1 MATGFRLVANKGKSF
16 QGSNVLGKGFIL
28 TPEQAEDLIQRDP
41 RNKDVLFPYLNGED
55 LNSRP
60 DCSAS
65 RWAINFH
72 DWNEERAR
80 SYPDV
85 FAIVERDVK
94 PERLKVTHSKNA
106 RLKWWLYERSRPE
119 LYGAIADLDRVLVV
133 AQTSR
138 TQMPA
143 RVPVGPVFDQKLVV
157 FPRQGTA
164 DLCFRASS
172 FQYLWTLRMG
182 STRTADLVFTPS
194 TCSETLPQP
203 QNIDSLQAA
212 GASLEAVRNGVM
224 LDRQIGLTKL
234 YTEMHDPEVTDSCI
248 EGLRNAHSEVDRMVA
263 HAYGWVDLDIE
274 CGFHQTSQGLR
285 YTFSPAVQAE
295 ILDRILEL
303 NHYWHRL
310 ESFNAREKGDERA
323 MDSWGSGLPPEGDA
337 LF

>member
-1 MATGFRLVANKGKSF
+1 
-16 QGSNVLGKGFIL
+16 
-28 TPEQAEDLIQRDP
+28 
-41 RNKDVLFPYLNGED
+41 
-55 LNSRP
+55 
-60 DCSAS
+60 
-65 RWAINFH
+65 
-72 DWNEERAR
+72 
-80 SYPDV
+80 
-85 FAIVERDVK
+85 
-94 PERLKVTHSKNA
+94 VTHSKNA

-119 LYGAIADLDRVLVV
+119 LYGAIADLDCVLVV

-138 TQMPA
+138 TQMPV

-234 YTEMHDPEVTDSCI
+234 YSAMHDPAVTDSCI
-248 EGLRNAHSEVDRMVA
+248 EDLRDAHSEVDRMVA
-263 HAYGWVDLDIE
+263 RAYRWADLDIE
-274 CGFHQTSQGLR
+274 CGFHQTPQGLR
-285 YTFSPAVQAE
+285 YTFSPAVQSE

-303 NHYWHRL
+303 NHDRHHL
-310 ESFNAREKGDERA
+310 ESTGAREKSNERSMGSRKSRSPSGD
-323 MDSWGSGLPPEGDA
+323 DA